1 MNKMAQIGTPI
12 VKVQMQNG
20 QCVSIIHLKSN
31 ADSEYTASSLLS
43 FTYLLS
49 DCMKR
54 CTEGVDKTFSY
65 SQPY

>member
-1 MNKMAQIGTPI
+1 MAQIGTPI
-12 VKVQMQNG
+12 VKVQVQNG
-20 QCVSIIHLKSN
+20 QCVSIIHLKSK
-31 ADSEYTASSLLS
+31 YTASSLLS

-54 CTEGVDKTFSY
+54 WTEGVDKTLSY